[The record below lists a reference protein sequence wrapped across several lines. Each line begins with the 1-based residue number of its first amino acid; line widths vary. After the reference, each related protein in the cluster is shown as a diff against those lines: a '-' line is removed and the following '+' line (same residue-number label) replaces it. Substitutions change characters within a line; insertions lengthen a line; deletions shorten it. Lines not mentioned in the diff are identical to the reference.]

1 MHNGPGVCKVV
12 DTKQEQQPE
21 RASRKARKMSE
32 ATMTKTRKMQIAN
45 TILRQISPLVRGCL
59 DMKGSSCLAT
69 DSGLKAVNVIVGPRK
84 RGNIEITLNSA
95 DLYDIKVTRNTIRD
109 GETILEEWEDVY
121 CDQLSS
127 ILDSLWR

>member
-1 MHNGPGVCKVV
+1 
-12 DTKQEQQPE
+12 
-21 RASRKARKMSE
+21 MSE

-45 TILRQISPLVRGCL
+45 TILRQIGPMVRGCL
-59 DMKGSSCLAT
+59 DMKGSSCFAT
-69 DSGLKAVNVIVGPRK
+69 DSGLIAVNVIVGPRK
-84 RGNIEITLNSA
+84 RGNIEITLNAA
-95 DLYDIKVTRNTIRD
+95 DLYDIKITRTTKRD